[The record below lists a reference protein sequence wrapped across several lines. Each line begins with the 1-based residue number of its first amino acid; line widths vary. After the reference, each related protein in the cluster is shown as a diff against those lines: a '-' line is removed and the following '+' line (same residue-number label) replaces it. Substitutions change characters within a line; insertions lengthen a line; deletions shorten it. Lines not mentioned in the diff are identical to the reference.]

1 MKQALR
7 PLAGP
12 LAGAAVLAVLV
23 VFVGTGPFVRAL
35 GGVTVP
41 AVTTAVAVTAL
52 TTACCAWRWTWT
64 ARRLGLDLD
73 LRSALG
79 AYYRSQLL
87 NVTLPGGVLGD
98 VHRAVRHGVD
108 VSAVPGAA
116 RAVLWERAVGQVLLV
131 AGAVVAMAW
140 LPAAARTPAYLG
152 LGGAVVLALGLVGWC
167 VHGGRR
173 GRPVAAVAELR
184 RIAVVGLW
192 LPLSLSAIAVLGH
205 VLVLLTAAR
214 AAGVALPAA
223 TAVPVLLTVLLGSS
237 LPTSVAGWGPREGT
251 AAWVFSAAGLGAA
264 GGVTVAALYGLLT
277 FLAVLP
283 GAVLLLA
290 DALPRPV
297 RWRPA

>member
-1 MKQALR
+1 MRQGLR
-7 PLAGP
+7 LG
-12 LAGAAVLAVLV
+12 AGAAVLAVLV
-23 VFVGTGPFVRAL
+23 AHVGTGPFARALSALTAPAVLTAL
-35 GGVTVP
+35 GG
-41 AVTTAVAVTAL
+41 TAL
-52 TTACCAWRWTWT
+52 TTLCCAWRWTWT

-87 NVTLPGGVLGD
+87 NVTLPGGVVGD

-116 RAVLWERAVGQVLLV
+116 RAVVWERAVGQVLLV

-140 LPAAARTPAYLG
+140 LPTAARTPAYLG
-152 LGGAVVLALGLVGWC
+152 LGGVLAAVLGLLGWS
-167 VHGGRR
+167 GLRRWR
-173 GRPVAAVAELR
+173 GRGGDVVADLR
-184 RIAVVGLW
+184 RIAVAGVW

-214 AAGVALPAA
+214 AAGVALPAPA
-223 TAVPVLLTVLLGSS
+223 AVPLLLTVLLGSS
-237 LPTSVAGWGPREGT
+237 LPASVAGWGPREGT

-264 GGVTVAALYGLLT
+264 GGVTVATLYGVLT

-297 RWRPA
+297 RWRHA